1 MSLPDQIDA
10 AQRRAAELATLAVRL
25 QQEAAESLRA
35 SETLMHEADQ
45 LKQGQDKFVVKI
57 QARWRGRVVLV
68 AFVMAKRAAMK
79 WQALTRRRAL
89 WRRVRHR
96 WAVRSVQSA
105 ARRRA
110 LLLKGRTDRLLLRR
124 ATDSLSFI
132 LNARAWVRLTR
143 QYAEAS
149 AALRVQCAVRR
160 RAATLDL
167 HSRRLI
173 AQKQR
178 ATLKVQCAARRR
190 AAQRVAGRLRER
202 RRRLQRRIEVWRRH
216 GASTPQLQQPR
227 WRNPHPV
234 PSPSMTRSPSAACK
248 GSAVARG
255 FSPSGSRPIDH
266 GYVGLASSRPIH
278 RHYPNGTPTH
288 ALAVQPSPRRNA
300 AGGNEGQQRL
310 NLFVSPPQPPPQPR
324 LQLPP
329 QSPPQPPQQLQ
340 LMQQPSPRRAAPP
353 QAPPARAQH
362 KPSSNA
368 GVVAAG
374 HSYWCSKRAPSV
386 ASPAGGGALRD
397 DGKLAQARKLAG
409 KGSRPHEQAAFGPHT
424 FGHQGRE

>member
-35 SETLMHEADQ
+35 SEALMHEADQ

-68 AFVMAKRAAMK
+68 AFVTAKRAAMK

-96 WAVRSVQSA
+96 WAVRSVQAA

-110 LLLKGRTDRLLLRR
+110 LLLKGRTERLLLRR
-124 ATDSLSFI
+124 AADSLI
-132 LNARAWVRLTR
+132 CMVNARAWSRVAR

-149 AALRVQCAVRR
+149 AALQVQCAARR
-160 RAATLDL
+160 RAA
-167 HSRRLI
+167 RLI
-173 AQKQR
+173 VQRQR
-178 ATLKVQCAARRR
+178 AALKVQCAARRR
-190 AAQRVAGRLRER
+190 AARRVAGRLRER

-227 WRNPHPV
+227 WRNPHPL
-234 PSPSMTRSPSAACK
+234 PSPSLTRSPS
-248 GSAVARG
+248 GSAVSRG
-255 FSPSGSRPIDH
+255 FGPSGSRPIDQ
-266 GYVGLASSRPIH
+266 GYVGLASNRPIH

-288 ALAVQPSPRRNA
+288 ALALQPSPRRGS
-300 AGGNEGQQRL
+300 AGGDPVQPVQQRL
-310 NLFVSPPQPPPQPR
+310 NLFVSPPQPAPQQR
-324 LQLPP
+324 LQPPP
-329 QSPPQPPQQLQ
+329 QSPPHQQPQQPPPQ
-340 LMQQPSPRRAAPP
+340 SPRRAAPP
-353 QAPPARAQH
+353 QAPPARPKQ
-362 KPSSNA
+362 KTSSNA

-374 HSYWCSKRAPSV
+374 HSHWCSKRAPTF
-386 ASPAGGGALRD
+386 ASPTGGGA
-397 DGKLAQARKLAG
+397 
-409 KGSRPHEQAAFGPHT
+409 
-424 FGHQGRE
+424 